1 MLHYDCTGV
10 DVVRT
15 VVENP
20 HHFLSMSTYCT
31 AYFEQAQRVDRTICI
46 QLQLHSNFCWL
57 EYCLSILNQYKEIE
71 DTFGIQYLLF
81 LIQKNEEYG
90 ST

>member
-1 MLHYDCTGV
+1 MGNRLTPVVIGGTG
-10 DVVRT
+10 T
-15 VVENP
+15 G
-20 HHFLSMSTYCT
+20 TYCT

-46 QLQLHSNFCWL
+46 QLQLHYNFCWL